1 MQGKTHKQHGSA
13 VPHWKW
19 QRWSAILTLPLMVY
33 CVYLLSGL
41 VLLDYEA
48 ARQLIAA
55 PSTALPLAVLITAGM
70 FHAALGI
77 AVIIEDY
84 VPLAR
89 GRNGLILCARIAL
102 GGIALVSLTALALI
116 TF

>member
-1 MQGKTHKQHGSA
+1 M
-13 VPHWKW
+13 
-19 QRWSAILTLPLMVY
+19 LTLPLMVY
-33 CVYLLSGL
+33 CVYLLGGL
-41 VLLDYEA
+41 VSLDFEA

-55 PSTALPLAVLITAGM
+55 PSTDLPLAVLVTAGIY
-70 FHAALGI
+70 HAAHGI

-89 GRNGLILCARIAL
+89 GRNGLILGARIAL

>member
-1 MQGKTHKQHGSA
+1 M
-13 VPHWKW
+13 
-19 QRWSAILTLPLMVY
+19 LTLPLMVY
-33 CVYLLSGL
+33 CVYLLGGL
-41 VLLDYEA
+41 VSLDYEA

-55 PSTALPLAVLITAGM
+55 PSIALPLAVLITAGM

-77 AVIIEDY
+77 EVIIEDY

-89 GRNGLILCARIAL
+89 VRNGLILGTRIAL
-102 GGIALVSLTALALI
+102 GGLALVSLAALALI

>member
-1 MQGKTHKQHGSA
+1 M
-13 VPHWKW
+13 
-19 QRWSAILTLPLMVY
+19 LTLPLMIY
-33 CVYLLSGL
+33 CVYLLGGL
-41 VLLDYEA
+41 VSLDYEA

-55 PSTALPLAVLITAGM
+55 PSTSLPLAVLIVAGM

-89 GRNGLILCARIAL
+89 GRNGLIIGARIAL
-102 GGIALVSLTALALI
+102 GGIALISLTALALI

>member
-1 MQGKTHKQHGSA
+1 M
-13 VPHWKW
+13 
-19 QRWSAILTLPLMVY
+19 LTLPLMVY
-33 CVYLLSGL
+33 CVYLLGGL
-41 VLLDYEA
+41 VSLDYEA

-55 PSTALPLAVLITAGM
+55 PSTALPLAVLIAAGM

-89 GRNGLILCARIAL
+89 GRNGLIIGARIAL